1 MQIILYSTGCP
12 RCMVIQKKLTEKN
25 INYTK
30 VTSEEDILALGV
42 KEVPILSVDGDLMGF
57 KDAVEWINSR

>member
-42 KEVPILSVDGDLMGF
+42 KEVPILSVDGNLMGF

>member
-42 KEVPILSVDGDLMGF
+42 KEVPILSVDGNLMGF
-57 KDAVEWINSR
+57 KNAVEWINSR